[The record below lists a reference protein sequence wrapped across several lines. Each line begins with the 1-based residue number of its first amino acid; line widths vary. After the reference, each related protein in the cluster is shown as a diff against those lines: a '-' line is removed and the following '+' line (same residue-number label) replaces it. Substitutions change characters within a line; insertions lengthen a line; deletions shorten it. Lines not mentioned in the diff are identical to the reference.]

1 MSSEGFPGLVSRR
14 LNEHSAICPIAI
26 DLRCTILHTP
36 ALVHP
41 RMQTAHTSHRWHRT
55 SPSGVLRRSMLAL
68 RHSTSACGLH
78 VPLSGQGQTKGTMQH
93 CPKKKKPPLPEP
105 PRPTSTVTARPS
117 RDHLQLQ
124 CTNRF
129 ASAPFQSTPAGST
142 TTRLIRLYSRGSISN
157 RIDHS
162 IRVAPTQKTM
172 HNGHISLGTC
182 PQTFAQCAPLRIV
195 VYRVCQHSQTDSNI
209 ESVSQRRPRG
219 GSDTRVTTTHPTA
232 ANSHPHMGTAAAVG
246 GLEPKHA

>member
-14 LNEHSAICPIAI
+14 LNERSAICPIAI
-26 DLRCTILHTP
+26 DLRCTILHSP
-36 ALVHP
+36 ALVHL
-41 RMQTAHTSHRWHRT
+41 RMQATHESHRRHRT
-55 SPSGVLRRSMLAL
+55 PPSGVLRRSMLAL

-78 VPLSGQGQTKGTMQH
+78 CPLNGQCQTRGTMQH

-105 PRPTSTVTARPS
+105 PRPTSAVIAGPS

-129 ASAPFQSTPAGST
+129 ASAPFQSTPAGPT
-142 TTRLIRLYSRGSISN
+142 TARLIRLYSRGSISN
-157 RIDHS
+157 RMDHS
-162 IRVAPTQKTM
+162 IRVTPTQKTM

-232 ANSHPHMGTAAAVG
+232 ANNHPPHGHCSSCGRA
-246 GLEPKHA
+246 

>member
-93 CPKKKKPPLPEP
+93 CPKKKEATIA
-105 PRPTSTVTARPS
+105 RTTSTYLNSDCKTIKRSSATAMHEPIRICPLS
-117 RDHLQLQ
+117 IDSRRVRDH
-124 CTNRF
+124 
-129 ASAPFQSTPAGST
+129 PP
-142 TTRLIRLYSRGSISN
+142 YSIIFTGIDFKSN
-157 RIDHS
+157 RPFHSSRPNTEDH
-162 IRVAPTQKTM
+162 A
-172 HNGHISLGTC
+172 
-182 PQTFAQCAPLRIV
+182 
-195 VYRVCQHSQTDSNI
+195 
-209 ESVSQRRPRG
+209 
-219 GSDTRVTTTHPTA
+219 
-232 ANSHPHMGTAAAVG
+232 
-246 GLEPKHA
+246 